1 MDIKELASYIPTED
15 FREYATW
22 IYIGHVFKAAGLEE
36 ADFDEWCQQDPEKYD
51 GNVLAHYR
59 SFMPTESPEHA
70 INRLLVEAR
79 KNGYTYQG
87 KFDQLPSVA
96 LTPCYRT
103 VNKPVDEEMPQ
114 FETEKARTDAIKIL
128 NQIGWKFTLAN
139 YTNESMIKPR
149 IRPKQEDSYH
159 LEISDFP
166 AAFEKLEKLYEGC
179 AFLLNAIDSQ
189 KLQEDREAGTAQ
201 GVKKEHFLTYDWC
214 LIESDVG
221 TIEEQWNKILSL
233 DLPLLA
239 VVHSGNKS
247 LHCYCHIGAKTP
259 EEYDRRTAML
269 MKYCEVNGF
278 AVDPATRNINRWVRF
293 PYAKRGG
300 RMQYPVWVCEKYR
313 TFNQWRKD
321 SVYYLD
327 IFDRKVIKRGN
338 ETETELE
345 LNLSSM
351 MRVLTENG
359 FRRNKAGDAF
369 FRLEGK
375 LVHQSSDGEI
385 QTFLYDWLKTY
396 FPADVDVFARCK
408 WEPTRLKM
416 LDPIPDERHTDSEGE
431 CFFYFRNTVIKVTTD
446 GIEKL
451 PYLPESRLVET
462 KYHHPA
468 DSSSFCFRL
477 AKVKETVP
485 GLDGYINARQM
496 IDHNIKLSDEEGDFA
511 RFVALICNEEANR
524 IKALKSALGYLM
536 HRYKNPSQVKAI
548 VLTDESLTD
557 ENGGTGKGLLFQA
570 LGQMRFCQSADMKT
584 RERNRFFFSTVQR
597 GCSIFHMDDV
607 QKDFDFNYLFN
618 ALAGDMEVESK
629 GTDRTI
635 IPFAEA
641 PKIYMSTNFAFKDM
655 QKDSHKRRMAIYEL
669 HRKFNARYQP
679 KDEFKRNFF
688 YDWDRAEWNRFYNF
702 MLECARIYLAEGL
715 LEVEPRYLRQK
726 SLLAEFKGREE
737 VFAFIQTWEQEEGFF
752 NQWIKNEELQNR
764 WDNEKVTALSTGSL
778 KKQLNLYCDLQGY
791 DIVSDRVSGE
801 RAFRITKRTNVQ

>member
-1 MDIKELASYIPTED
+1 MDIRELTQYIPTED
-15 FREYATW
+15 FREQNDW
-22 IYIGHVFKAAGLEE
+22 LYIAHVFKAAGLGEE
-36 ADFDEWCQQDPEKYD
+36 DFDEWCRLDPEKYGED
-51 GNVLAHYR
+51 AIARYR
-59 SFMPTESPEHA
+59 SLTPTESPEHA
-70 INRLLVEAR
+70 TNILLKIAR
-79 KNGYTYQG
+79 EYGYTYQG

-103 VNKPVDEEMPQ
+103 VNKPVDEELPP
-114 FETEKARTDAIKIL
+114 FETEKARTDAMKIL

-139 YTNESMIKPR
+139 YTNRSLIKPD
-149 IRPKQEDSYH
+149 IRPKQEESYH

-166 AAFEKLEKLYEGC
+166 AAFGKLGNLYEGC
-179 AFLLNAIDSQ
+179 AFLLNAIDSK
-189 KLQEDREAGTAQ
+189 KLQEDREAGTTK

-221 TIEEQWNKILSL
+221 TIEEQWNKLLSL

-247 LHCYCHIGAKTP
+247 LHCYCHVGARTL

-300 RMQYPVWVCEKYR
+300 RMQYPVWTCEKYR

-338 ETETELE
+338 DIETELE

-359 FRRNKAGDAF
+359 FRRNKAGDSF
-369 FRLEGK
+369 FKLEGK
-375 LVHQSSDGEI
+375 LIHQSSEGEI

-396 FPADVDVFARCK
+396 FPADVDIFARCK

-416 LDPIPDERHTDSEGE
+416 LAPIPEERHTDSKDE
-431 CFFYFRNTVIKVTTD
+431 CFFYFRNTVVKVTAN

-468 DSSSFCFRL
+468 DSSSFCLRT
-477 AKVKETVP
+477 AMVKENIP

-496 IDHNIKLSDEEGDFA
+496 IDHNLKIANEEGDFA
-511 RFVALICNEEANR
+511 RFVALICNEEEDR

-536 HRYKNPSQVKAI
+536 HRHKNPSQVKAV

-584 RERNRFFFSTVQR
+584 RERNRFFFSTVER
-597 GCSIFHMDDV
+597 GCSVFHMDDV

-629 GTDRTI
+629 GTNRTV

-641 PKIYMSTNFAFKDM
+641 PKIYMSTNFAFRDM
-655 QKDSHKRRMAIYEL
+655 LKDSHKRRMALYEL
-669 HRKFNARYQP
+669 HRKFNARHQP

-688 YDWDRAEWNRFYNF
+688 FDWDREEWNRFYNF
-702 MLECARIYLAEGL
+702 MLQCSLTYMREGL
-715 LEVEPRYLRQK
+715 LECEPKFAKQK
-726 SLLAEFKGREE
+726 ALHAEFQDKEEVLEFFQSWESDGLLGKQISNSELEERWLAEKGLHKP
-737 VFAFIQTWEQEEGFF
+737 AI
-752 NQWIKNEELQNR
+752 
-764 WDNEKVTALSTGSL
+764 SL
-778 KKQLNLYCDLQGY
+778 KRHLNRYCELQGY
-791 DIVSDRVSGE
+791 QIDSPRTSKVKSFLV
-801 RAFRITKRTNVQ
+801 TKPE

>member
-1 MDIKELASYIPTED
+1 MDIRELASYIPTED
-15 FREYATW
+15 FREQNKW
-22 IYIGHVFKAAGLEE
+22 LYIANVFKAAGLGEE
-36 ADFDEWCQQDPEKYD
+36 EFDEWCRLDPEKYGED
-51 GNVLAHYR
+51 AIARYR
-59 SFMPTESPEHA
+59 SLTPTESPEYA

-79 KNGYTYQG
+79 KYGYTYQG
-87 KFDQLPSVA
+87 KFDQLPSVV

-103 VNKPVDEEMPQ
+103 INKPVDEELPP
-114 FETEKARTDAIKIL
+114 FEEEKARTDAIRIL
-128 NQIGWKFTLAN
+128 TQIGRKFMLAN
-139 YTNESMIKPR
+139 YVDEGLIKPR
-149 IRPKQEDSYH
+149 IRPKQEDSYY
-159 LEISDFP
+159 LEMSDFP
-166 AAFEKLEKLYEGC
+166 AAFEKLEKLWVGC
-179 AFLLNAIDSQ
+179 AFQLNAVDSQ
-189 KLQEDREAGTAQ
+189 RLQDEREAGIAK
-201 GVKKEHFLTYDWC
+201 GVKKEHIISYDWC

-221 TIEEQWNKILSL
+221 TVEEQWKKILSL

-247 LHCYCHIGAKTP
+247 LHCYCHVGAKTL

-278 AVDPATRNINRWVRF
+278 AVDSATRNINRWVRF

-300 RMQYPVWVCEKYR
+300 KMQYPVKVCEQYR

-321 SVYYLD
+321 AVYYLD

-359 FRRNKAGDAF
+359 FRRNKAGDSF

-416 LDPIPDERHTDSEGE
+416 LDPIPDERHTDSEDE
-431 CFFYFRNTVIKVTTD
+431 CFFYFRNTVIKVTAN
-446 GIEKL
+446 GIEKV

-462 KYHHPA
+462 KYHHP
-468 DSSSFCFRL
+468 DDCSSFCLRT
-477 AKVKETVP
+477 AMVKEKIP
-485 GLDGYINARQM
+485 GLDGFINARQM

-511 RFVALICNEEANR
+511 RFVALICNEEEDR

-536 HRYKNPSQVKAI
+536 HRHKNPSQVKAI

-618 ALAGDMEVESK
+618 ALAGDMEVEGK
-629 GTDRTI
+629 GENRKV

-669 HRKFNARYQP
+669 HRKFNAHYQP

-702 MLECARIYLAEGL
+702 MLECSLTYMREGL
-715 LEVEPRYLRQK
+715 LECEPKFAKQK
-726 SLLAEFKGREE
+726 ALHAEFQNKEEMLEFFQSWESNGLIGKQISNSELEERWEREKGLYKP
-737 VFAFIQTWEQEEGFF
+737 AM
-752 NQWIKNEELQNR
+752 
-764 WDNEKVTALSTGSL
+764 SL
-778 KKQLNLYCDLQGY
+778 KRHLNRYCELQGY
-791 DIVSDRVSGE
+791 KIDSPRTAKVKSFIV
-801 RAFRITKRTNVQ
+801 TKPE

>member
-1 MDIKELASYIPTED
+1 MDIRELASYIPTED
-15 FREYATW
+15 FREQNKW
-22 IYIGHVFKAAGLEE
+22 LYIANVFKAAGLGEE
-36 ADFDEWCQQDPEKYD
+36 EFDEWCRLDPEKYGED
-51 GNVLAHYR
+51 AIARYR
-59 SFMPTESPEHA
+59 SLTPTESPEHA

-79 KNGYTYQG
+79 KYGYTYQG
-87 KFDQLPSVA
+87 KFDQLPSVV

-103 VNKPVDEEMPQ
+103 INKPVDEELPP
-114 FETEKARTDAIKIL
+114 FEEEKARIDAIRIL
-128 NQIGWKFTLAN
+128 TQIGRKFMLAN
-139 YTNESMIKPR
+139 YVDEGLIKPR
-149 IRPKQEDSYH
+149 IRPKQEDSYY
-159 LEISDFP
+159 LEMSDFP
-166 AAFEKLEKLYEGC
+166 AAFEKLEKLWVGC
-179 AFLLNAIDSQ
+179 AFQLNAVDSQ
-189 KLQEDREAGTAQ
+189 RLQDEREAGIAK
-201 GVKKEHFLTYDWC
+201 GVKKEHIISYDWC

-221 TIEEQWNKILSL
+221 TVEEQWKKILSL

-247 LHCYCHIGAKTP
+247 LHCYCHVGAKTL

-278 AVDPATRNINRWVRF
+278 EVDSATRNINRWVRF

-300 RMQYPVWVCEKYR
+300 TMQYPVKVCEQYR

-321 SVYYLD
+321 AVYYLD

-359 FRRNKAGDAF
+359 FRRNKAGDSF

-416 LDPIPDERHTDSEGE
+416 LDPIPDERHTDSEDE
-431 CFFYFRNTVIKVTTD
+431 CFFYFRNTVIKVTAN
-446 GIEKL
+446 GIEKV

-462 KYHHPA
+462 KYHHP
-468 DSSSFCFRL
+468 DDCSSFCLRT
-477 AKVKETVP
+477 AMVKEKIP
-485 GLDGYINARQM
+485 GLDGFINARQM

-511 RFVALICNEEANR
+511 RFVALICNEEEDR

-536 HRYKNPSQVKAI
+536 HRHKNPSQVKAV

-618 ALAGDMEVESK
+618 ALAGDMEVEGK
-629 GTDRTI
+629 GENRKV

-669 HRKFNARYQP
+669 HRKFNAHYQP

-702 MLECARIYLAEGL
+702 MLECSLTYMREGL
-715 LEVEPRYLRQK
+715 LECEPKFAKQK
-726 SLLAEFKGREE
+726 ALHAEFQDKEEILEFFQSWEKDGLIGKQISNSELEERWEREKGLYKP
-737 VFAFIQTWEQEEGFF
+737 AM
-752 NQWIKNEELQNR
+752 
-764 WDNEKVTALSTGSL
+764 SL
-778 KKQLNLYCDLQGY
+778 KRHLNRYCELQGY
-791 DIVSDRVSGE
+791 KIDSPRTAKVKSFIV
-801 RAFRITKRTNVQ
+801 TKPE

>member
-1 MDIKELASYIPTED
+1 MDIRELASYIPTED
-15 FREYATW
+15 FREQNKW
-22 IYIGHVFKAAGLEE
+22 LYIANVFKAAGLGEE
-36 ADFDEWCQQDPEKYD
+36 EFDEWCRLDPEKYGED
-51 GNVLAHYR
+51 AIARYR
-59 SFMPTESPEHA
+59 SLTPTESPEHA

-79 KNGYTYQG
+79 KYGYTYQG
-87 KFDQLPSVA
+87 KFDQLPSVV

-103 VNKPVDEEMPQ
+103 INKPVDEELPP
-114 FETEKARTDAIKIL
+114 FEEEKARTDAIRIL
-128 NQIGWKFTLAN
+128 TQIDRKFMLAN
-139 YTNESMIKPR
+139 YVDEGLIKPR
-149 IRPKQEDSYH
+149 IRPKQEDSYY
-159 LEISDFP
+159 LEMSDFP
-166 AAFEKLEKLYEGC
+166 AAFEKLEKLWVGC
-179 AFLLNAIDSQ
+179 AFQLNAVDSQ
-189 KLQEDREAGTAQ
+189 RLQDEREAGIAK
-201 GVKKEHFLTYDWC
+201 GVKKEHIISYDWC

-221 TIEEQWNKILSL
+221 TVEEQWKKILSL

-247 LHCYCHIGAKTP
+247 LHCYCHVGAKTL

-278 AVDPATRNINRWVRF
+278 AVDSATRNINRWVRF

-300 RMQYPVWVCEKYR
+300 KMQYPVKVCEQYR

-321 SVYYLD
+321 AVYYLD

-359 FRRNKAGDAF
+359 FRRNKAGDSF

-416 LDPIPDERHTDSEGE
+416 LDPIPDERHTDSEDE
-431 CFFYFRNTVIKVTTD
+431 CFFYFRNTVIKVTAN
-446 GIEKL
+446 GIEKV
-451 PYLPESRLVET
+451 PYLPESRLEET
-462 KYHHPA
+462 KYHHP
-468 DSSSFCFRL
+468 DDCSSFCLRT
-477 AKVKETVP
+477 AMVKEKIP
-485 GLDGYINARQM
+485 GLDGFINARQM

-511 RFVALICNEEANR
+511 RFVALICNEEEDR

-584 RERNRFFFSTVQR
+584 RERNRFFFSTVEW

-618 ALAGDMEVESK
+618 ALAGDMEVEGK
-629 GTDRTI
+629 GENRKV

-669 HRKFNARYQP
+669 HRKFNAHYQP

-702 MLECARIYLAEGL
+702 MLECSLTYMREGL
-715 LEVEPRYLRQK
+715 LECEPKFAKQK
-726 SLLAEFKGREE
+726 ALHAEFQNKEEMLEFFQSWEKDGLIGKQISNSELEERWEREKGLYKP
-737 VFAFIQTWEQEEGFF
+737 AM
-752 NQWIKNEELQNR
+752 
-764 WDNEKVTALSTGSL
+764 SL
-778 KKQLNLYCDLQGY
+778 KRHLNRYCELQGY
-791 DIVSDRVSGE
+791 KIDSPRTAKVKSFIV
-801 RAFRITKRTNVQ
+801 TKPE

>member
-1 MDIKELASYIPTED
+1 MDIRELASYIPTED
-15 FREYATW
+15 FRKQNKW
-22 IYIGHVFKAAGLEE
+22 LYIANVFKAAGLGEE
-36 ADFDEWCQQDPEKYD
+36 EFDEWCRLDPEKYGED
-51 GNVLAHYR
+51 AIARYR
-59 SFMPTESPEHA
+59 SLTPTESPEHA

-79 KNGYTYQG
+79 KYGYTYQG
-87 KFDQLPSVA
+87 KFDQLPSVV

-103 VNKPVDEEMPQ
+103 INKPVDEELPP
-114 FETEKARTDAIKIL
+114 FEEEKARTDAIRIL
-128 NQIGWKFTLAN
+128 TQIDRKFMLAN
-139 YTNESMIKPR
+139 YVDEGLIKPR
-149 IRPKQEDSYH
+149 IRPKQEDSYY
-159 LEISDFP
+159 LEMSDFP
-166 AAFEKLEKLYEGC
+166 AAFEKLEKLWVGC
-179 AFLLNAIDSQ
+179 AFQLNAVDSQ
-189 KLQEDREAGTAQ
+189 RLQDEREAGIAK
-201 GVKKEHFLTYDWC
+201 GVKKEHIISYDWC

-221 TIEEQWNKILSL
+221 TVEEQWKKILSL

-247 LHCYCHIGAKTP
+247 LHCYCHVGAKTL

-278 AVDPATRNINRWVRF
+278 AVDSATRNINRWVRF

-300 RMQYPVWVCEKYR
+300 KMQYPVKVCEQYR

-321 SVYYLD
+321 AVYYLD

-359 FRRNKAGDAF
+359 FRRNKAGDSF

-416 LDPIPDERHTDSEGE
+416 LDPIPDERHTDSEDE
-431 CFFYFRNTVIKVTTD
+431 CFFYFRNTVIKVTAN
-446 GIEKL
+446 GIEKV

-462 KYHHPA
+462 KYHHP
-468 DSSSFCFRL
+468 DDCSSFCLRT
-477 AKVKETVP
+477 AMVKEKIP
-485 GLDGYINARQM
+485 GLDGFINARQM

-511 RFVALICNEEANR
+511 RFVALICNEEEDR

-584 RERNRFFFSTVQR
+584 RERNRFFFSTVEW

-618 ALAGDMEVESK
+618 ALAGDMEVEGK
-629 GTDRTI
+629 GENRKV

-669 HRKFNARYQP
+669 HRKFNAHYQP

-702 MLECARIYLAEGL
+702 MLECSLTYMREGL
-715 LEVEPRYLRQK
+715 LECEPKFAKQK
-726 SLLAEFKGREE
+726 ALHAEFQNKEEMLEFFQSWEKDGLIGKQISNSELEERWEREKGLYKP
-737 VFAFIQTWEQEEGFF
+737 AM
-752 NQWIKNEELQNR
+752 
-764 WDNEKVTALSTGSL
+764 SL
-778 KKQLNLYCDLQGY
+778 KRHLNRYCELQGY
-791 DIVSDRVSGE
+791 KIDSPRTAKVKSFIV
-801 RAFRITKRTNVQ
+801 TKPE

>member
-1 MDIKELASYIPTED
+1 MGIRELASYIPTED
-15 FREYATW
+15 FREQNEW
-22 IYIGHVFKAAGLEE
+22 LYIANVFKAAGLGEE
-36 ADFDEWCQQDPEKYD
+36 EFDEWCRLDPEKYGED
-51 GNVLAHYR
+51 AIARYR
-59 SFMPTESPEHA
+59 SLTPTESPEHA

-79 KNGYTYQG
+79 KYGYTYQG
-87 KFDQLPSVA
+87 KFDQLPSVV

-103 VNKPVDEEMPQ
+103 INKPVDEELPP
-114 FETEKARTDAIKIL
+114 FEEEKARTDTIRIL
-128 NQIGWKFTLAN
+128 TQIGRKFLLAD
-139 YTNESMIKPR
+139 YVDEGLIKPR
-149 IRPKQEDSYH
+149 IRPKQEDSYY
-159 LEISDFP
+159 LEMSDFP
-166 AAFEKLEKLYEGC
+166 AAFEKLEKLWVGC
-179 AFLLNAIDSQ
+179 AFQLNAVDSQ
-189 KLQEDREAGTAQ
+189 RLQDEREAGIAK
-201 GVKKEHFLTYDWC
+201 GVKKEHIISYDWC

-221 TIEEQWNKILSL
+221 TVEEQWNKILSL

-247 LHCYCHIGAKTP
+247 LHCYCHVGAKTL

-278 AVDPATRNINRWVRF
+278 AVDSATRNINRWVRF

-300 RMQYPVWVCEKYR
+300 MMQYPVKVCEQYR

-321 SVYYLD
+321 AVYHLD
-327 IFDRKVIKRGN
+327 IFDRKVVKRGN

-359 FRRNKAGDAF
+359 FRRNKAGDSF
-369 FRLEGK
+369 FRQEGK
-375 LVHQSSDGEI
+375 LVHQSSEGEI

-396 FPADVDVFARCK
+396 FPADMDIFARCK

-416 LDPIPDERHTDSEGE
+416 LDPIPDERHTDSEDE
-431 CFFYFRNTVIKVTTD
+431 CFFYFRNTVIKVTANS
-446 GIEKL
+446 IEKA

-462 KYHHPA
+462 KYHHP
-468 DSSSFCFRL
+468 DDCSSFCLRT
-477 AKVKETVP
+477 AMVKEKIP
-485 GLDGYINARQM
+485 GLDGFINARQM

-511 RFVALICNEEANR
+511 RFVALICNEEEDR

-669 HRKFNARYQP
+669 HRKFNAHYQP

-702 MLECARIYLAEGL
+702 MLECSLTYMREGL
-715 LEVEPRYLRQK
+715 LECEPKFAKQK
-726 SLLAEFKGREE
+726 ALHAEFQDKEEILEFFQSWEKDGLIGKQISNSELEERWEREKGLYKP
-737 VFAFIQTWEQEEGFF
+737 AM
-752 NQWIKNEELQNR
+752 
-764 WDNEKVTALSTGSL
+764 SL
-778 KKQLNLYCDLQGY
+778 KRHLNRYCELQGY
-791 DIVSDRVSGE
+791 KIDSPRTAKVKSFIV
-801 RAFRITKRTNVQ
+801 TKPE

>member
-1 MDIKELASYIPTED
+1 MDIRELTQYLPTED
-15 FREYATW
+15 FREQNDW
-22 IYIGHVFKAAGLEE
+22 LYIAHVFKAAGLGEE
-36 ADFDEWCQQDPEKYD
+36 DFDEWCRLDPEKYGED
-51 GNVLAHYR
+51 AIARYR
-59 SFMPTESPEHA
+59 SLTPTESPEHA
-70 INRLLVEAR
+70 MNILLKIAR
-79 KNGYTYQG
+79 ENGYTYQG

-103 VNKPVDEEMPQ
+103 VNKPVDEELPP
-114 FETEKARTDAIKIL
+114 FETEKARTDAMKIL

-139 YTNESMIKPR
+139 YTNRSLIKPD
-149 IRPKQEDSYH
+149 IRPKQEESYH

-166 AAFEKLEKLYEGC
+166 AAFGKLGNLYEGC
-179 AFLLNAIDSQ
+179 AFLLNAIDSK
-189 KLQEDREAGTAQ
+189 KLQEDREAGTTK

-247 LHCYCHIGAKTP
+247 LHCYCHVGARTL

-300 RMQYPVWVCEKYR
+300 RMQYPVWTCEKYR

-351 MRVLTENG
+351 MSVLTENG
-359 FRRNKAGDAF
+359 FRRNKAGDSYF
-369 FRLEGK
+369 KLEGK
-375 LVHQSSDGEI
+375 LIHQSSEGEI

-396 FPADVDVFARCK
+396 FPADVDIFARCK

-416 LDPIPDERHTDSEGE
+416 LDAIPDKRHTDSKEE
-431 CFFYFRNTVIKVTTD
+431 CFFYFRNTVIKVTAN

-468 DSSSFCFRL
+468 DSSSFCLRT
-477 AKVKETVP
+477 AMVRETIP

-511 RFVALICNEEANR
+511 KFVALICNEEEDR

-536 HRYKNPSQVKAI
+536 HRHKNPSQVKAV

-584 RERNRFFFSTVQR
+584 RERNRFFFSTVES
-597 GCSIFHMDDV
+597 GCSVFHMDDV

-618 ALAGDMEVESK
+618 VLAEDMEVEGK
-629 GTDRTI
+629 GTNRTV

-669 HRKFNARYQP
+669 HRKFNARHQP

-688 YDWDRAEWNRFYNF
+688 YDWDHEEWNRFYNF
-702 MLECARIYLAEGL
+702 MLQCSQTYMREGL
-715 LEVEPRYLRQK
+715 LECEPKFAKQKALR
-726 SLLAEFKGREE
+726 AEFQDKEE
-737 VFAFIQTWEQEEGFF
+737 VLEFFQSWESDGLIGKQISNNELEG
-752 NQWIKNEELQNR
+752 R
-764 WDNEKVTALSTGSL
+764 WLTEKGLHKPAMSL
-778 KKQLNLYCDLQGY
+778 KRHLNHYCRLQGY
-791 DIVSDRVSGE
+791 QIDSPRTSKMKSFIV
-801 RAFRITKRTNVQ
+801 TKPE

>member
-1 MDIKELASYIPTED
+1 MDIRELASYIPTED
-15 FREYATW
+15 FREQNKW
-22 IYIGHVFKAAGLEE
+22 LYIANVFKAAGLGEE
-36 ADFDEWCQQDPEKYD
+36 EFDEWCRLDPEKYGED
-51 GNVLAHYR
+51 AIARYR
-59 SFMPTESPEHA
+59 SLTPTESPEHA

-79 KNGYTYQG
+79 KYGYTYQG
-87 KFDQLPSVA
+87 KFDQLPSVV

-103 VNKPVDEEMPQ
+103 INKPVDEELPP
-114 FETEKARTDAIKIL
+114 FEEEKARTDAIRIL
-128 NQIGWKFTLAN
+128 TQIDRKFMLAN
-139 YTNESMIKPR
+139 YVDEGLIKPR
-149 IRPKQEDSYH
+149 IRPKQEDSYY
-159 LEISDFP
+159 LEMSDFP
-166 AAFEKLEKLYEGC
+166 AAFEKLEKLWVGC
-179 AFLLNAIDSQ
+179 AFQLNAVDSQ
-189 KLQEDREAGTAQ
+189 RLQDEREAGIAK
-201 GVKKEHFLTYDWC
+201 GVKKEHIISYDWC

-221 TIEEQWNKILSL
+221 TVEEQWKKILSL

-247 LHCYCHIGAKTP
+247 LHCYCHVGAKTL

-278 AVDPATRNINRWVRF
+278 AVDSATRNINRWVRF

-300 RMQYPVWVCEKYR
+300 KMQYPVKVCEQYR

-321 SVYYLD
+321 AVYYLD

-359 FRRNKAGDAF
+359 FRRNKAGDSF

-416 LDPIPDERHTDSEGE
+416 LDPIPDERHTDSEDE
-431 CFFYFRNTVIKVTTD
+431 CFFYFRNTVIKVTAN
-446 GIEKL
+446 GIEKV

-462 KYHHPA
+462 KYHHP
-468 DSSSFCFRL
+468 DDCSSFCLRT
-477 AKVKETVP
+477 AMVKEKIP
-485 GLDGYINARQM
+485 GLDGFINARQM

-511 RFVALICNEEANR
+511 RFVALICNEEEDR

-584 RERNRFFFSTVQR
+584 RERNRFFFSTVEW

-618 ALAGDMEVESK
+618 ALAGDMEVEGK
-629 GTDRTI
+629 GENRKV

-669 HRKFNARYQP
+669 HRKFNAHYQP

-702 MLECARIYLAEGL
+702 MLECSLTYMREGL
-715 LEVEPRYLRQK
+715 LECEPKFAKQK
-726 SLLAEFKGREE
+726 ALHAEFQNKEEMLEFFQSWEKDGLIGKQISNSELEERWEREKGLYKP
-737 VFAFIQTWEQEEGFF
+737 AM
-752 NQWIKNEELQNR
+752 
-764 WDNEKVTALSTGSL
+764 SL
-778 KKQLNLYCDLQGY
+778 KRHLNRYCELQGY
-791 DIVSDRVSGE
+791 KIDSPRTAKVKSFIV
-801 RAFRITKRTNVQ
+801 TKPE

>member
-1 MDIKELASYIPTED
+1 MDIRELTQYIPTED
-15 FREYATW
+15 FREQNDW
-22 IYIGHVFKAAGLEE
+22 LYIANVFKAAGLSEE
-36 ADFDEWCQQDPEKYD
+36 DFDEWCRLDPEKYGED
-51 GNVLAHYR
+51 AITRYR
-59 SFMPTESPEHA
+59 SLTPTESPEHA
-70 INRLLVEAR
+70 INRLLTEAR

-103 VNKPVDEEMPQ
+103 VNKPVDEELPL
-114 FETEKARTDAIKIL
+114 FETEKARTDTGRILDQIRCSFTMAKYVREENHLGEIK
-128 NQIGWKFTLAN
+128 T
-139 YTNESMIKPR
+139 
-149 IRPKQEDSYH
+149 RPQQEKSYY
-159 LEISDFP
+159 LDRSDLD
-166 AAFEKLEKLYEGC
+166 AAFEGLEQLGDGC
-179 AFLLNAIDSQ
+179 AFLLNGIDRA
-189 KLQEDREAGTAQ
+189 KLEADREAGTTK

-221 TIEEQWNKILSL
+221 TVEEQWNKLLSL

-247 LHCYCHIGAKTP
+247 LHCYCHVGAQTL
-259 EEYDRRTAML
+259 EEYDRGTAML

-293 PYAKRGG
+293 PYAKRYGK
-300 RMQYPVWVCEKYR
+300 MQYPVKVCEKYR
-313 TFNQWRKD
+313 TFKQWRKD

-327 IFDRKVIKRGN
+327 IFDRKVIKKGN
-338 ETETELE
+338 DIETELE

-351 MRVLTENG
+351 MSVLTENG
-359 FRRNKAGDAF
+359 FRRNKAGDSF

-375 LVHQSSDGEI
+375 LIHQSSEGEI

-396 FPADVDVFARCK
+396 FPADVDIFARCK

-416 LDPIPDERHTDSEGE
+416 LDPIPDERHTDSEDE
-431 CFFYFRNTVIKVTTD
+431 CFFYFKNVPVKVSAS
-446 GIEKL
+446 GIEKV
-451 PYLPESRLVET
+451 PYLDEPCLVEKKIPVPEYYAYRMVT
-462 KYHHPA
+462 
-468 DSSSFCFRL
+468 
-477 AKVKETVP
+477 AKSMIP

-496 IDHNIKLSDEEGDFA
+496 IDHNIKLSDEEGDFS
-511 RFVALICNEEANR
+511 RFVALICNEEEDR

-536 HRYKNPSQVKAI
+536 HRHKNPSQVKAV

-584 RERNRFFFSTVQR
+584 RERNRFFFSTVKR
-597 GCSIFHMDDV
+597 GCSVFHMDDV

-618 ALAGDMEVESK
+618 ALAGDMEVEGK
-629 GTDRTI
+629 GENRTV

-641 PKIYMSTNFAFKDM
+641 PKIYMSTNFAFRDM

-669 HRKFNARYQP
+669 HRKFNARHQP

-702 MLECARIYLAEGL
+702 MLQCSLTYMQEGL
-715 LEVEPRYLRQK
+715 LECEPKFAKQK
-726 SLLAEFKGREE
+726 ALHAEFQDKEEVLEFFQSWESDGLIGKQISNSELEERWLAEKGLHKP
-737 VFAFIQTWEQEEGFF
+737 AM
-752 NQWIKNEELQNR
+752 
-764 WDNEKVTALSTGSL
+764 SL
-778 KKQLNLYCDLQGY
+778 KRHLNHYCRLQGY
-791 DIVSDRVSGE
+791 QIDSPRTSKMKSFIV
-801 RAFRITKRTNVQ
+801 TKPE

>member
-1 MDIKELASYIPTED
+1 MDIRELTQYIPTED
-15 FREYATW
+15 FREYAKW

-36 ADFDEWCQQDPEKYD
+36 ADFNEWCQQDPEKYD

-59 SFMPTESPEHA
+59 SFTPTESPEHA
-70 INRLLVEAR
+70 TNILLKITREY
-79 KNGYTYQG
+79 GYTYQG

-103 VNKPVDEEMPQ
+103 VNRPVDEELPP
-114 FETEKARTDAIKIL
+114 FETEKSRTDTGKIL
-128 NQIGWKFTLAN
+128 DQIKCSFTMAKYVREENHLG
-139 YTNESMIKPR
+139 EIKT
-149 IRPKQEDSYH
+149 RPQQEKSYYLDRSD
-159 LEISDFP
+159 LE
-166 AAFEKLEKLYEGC
+166 AAFEGLERLGDGC
-179 AFLLNAIDSQ
+179 AFLLNGIDRK
-189 KLQEDREAGTAQ
+189 KLEEDREAGTTK

-221 TIEEQWNKILSL
+221 TVEGQWNKILSL

-247 LHCYCHIGAKTP
+247 LHCYCHVGAKTLD
-259 EEYDRRTAML
+259 EYDRRTAML

-293 PYAKRGG
+293 PYAKRYDK
-300 RMQYPVWVCEKYR
+300 MQYPVKVYEKYR

-327 IFDRKVIKRGN
+327 IFDRKVIKKGN

-351 MRVLTENG
+351 MSVLTENG
-359 FRRNKAGDAF
+359 FRRNKAGDSF
-369 FRLEGK
+369 FKLEGK
-375 LVHQSSDGEI
+375 LIHQSSEGEI

-396 FPADVDVFARCK
+396 FPADVDIFARCK

-416 LDPIPDERHTDSEGE
+416 LDAIPDERHTDSKDG
-431 CFFYFRNTVIKVTTD
+431 CFFYFRNTVIKVTAT
-446 GIEKL
+446 GIEKV
-451 PYLPESRLVET
+451 PYLDEPGLVEKKIPVPEYYAYRTVMT
-462 KYHHPA
+462 K
-468 DSSSFCFRL
+468 S
-477 AKVKETVP
+477 TTP

-496 IDHNIKLSDEEGDFA
+496 IEHNIKLSDEEGDFA
-511 RFVALICNEEANR
+511 RFVALICNEEEDR

-536 HRYKNPSQVKAI
+536 HRHKNPSQVKAV

-584 RERNRFFFSTVQR
+584 RERNRFFFSTVKR
-597 GCSIFHMDDV
+597 GCSVFHMDDV

-618 ALAGDMEVESK
+618 ALAGDMEVEGK
-629 GTDRTI
+629 GENRTV

-702 MLECARIYLAEGL
+702 MLQCSLTYMQEGL
-715 LEVEPRYLRQK
+715 LECEPKFAKQK
-726 SLLAEFKGREE
+726 ALHAEFQDKEEVLEFFQSWESDGLIGKQISNSELEERWLAEKGLHKP
-737 VFAFIQTWEQEEGFF
+737 AM
-752 NQWIKNEELQNR
+752 
-764 WDNEKVTALSTGSL
+764 SL
-778 KKQLNLYCDLQGY
+778 KRHLNHYCRLQGY
-791 DIVSDRVSGE
+791 QIDSPRTSKMKSFIV
-801 RAFRITKRTNVQ
+801 TKPE

>member
-1 MDIKELASYIPTED
+1 MDIRELASYIPTED
-15 FREYATW
+15 FREQNEW
-22 IYIGHVFKAAGLEE
+22 LYIANVFKAAGLGEE
-36 ADFDEWCQQDPEKYD
+36 EFDEWCRLDPEKYGED
-51 GNVLAHYR
+51 AIARYR
-59 SFMPTESPEHA
+59 SLTPTESPERA

-79 KNGYTYQG
+79 KYGYTYQG
-87 KFDQLPSVA
+87 KFDQLPSVV

-103 VNKPVDEEMPQ
+103 INKPVDEELPP
-114 FETEKARTDAIKIL
+114 FEEEKARTDAIRIL
-128 NQIGWKFTLAN
+128 TQIGRKFMLAN
-139 YTNESMIKPR
+139 YVDEGLIKPR
-149 IRPKQEDSYH
+149 IRPKQEDSYY
-159 LEISDFP
+159 LEMSDFP
-166 AAFEKLEKLYEGC
+166 AAFEKLEKLWVGC
-179 AFLLNAIDSQ
+179 AFQLNAVDSQ
-189 KLQEDREAGTAQ
+189 RLQDEREAGIAK
-201 GVKKEHFLTYDWC
+201 GVKKEHIISYDWC

-221 TIEEQWNKILSL
+221 TVEEQWKKILSL

-247 LHCYCHIGAKTP
+247 LHCYCHVGAKTL
-259 EEYDRRTAML
+259 EEYGRRTAML

-278 AVDPATRNINRWVRF
+278 AVDSATRNINRWVRF

-300 RMQYPVWVCEKYR
+300 KMQYPVKVCEQYR

-321 SVYYLD
+321 AVYYLD

-359 FRRNKAGDAF
+359 FRRNKAGDSF

-375 LVHQSSDGEI
+375 LVHQPSDGEI

-416 LDPIPDERHTDSEGE
+416 LDPIPDERHTDSEDE
-431 CFFYFRNTVIKVTTD
+431 CFFYFRNTVIKVTAN
-446 GIEKL
+446 GIEKV

-462 KYHHPA
+462 KYHHP
-468 DSSSFCFRL
+468 DDCSSFCLRT
-477 AKVKETVP
+477 AMVKEKIP
-485 GLDGYINARQM
+485 GLDGFINARQM

-511 RFVALICNEEANR
+511 RFVALICNEEEDR

-618 ALAGDMEVESK
+618 TLAGDMEVESK

-669 HRKFNARYQP
+669 HRKFNAHYQP
-679 KDEFKRNFF
+679 KDEFKQNFF

-702 MLECARIYLAEGL
+702 MLECSLTYMREGL
-715 LEVEPRYLRQK
+715 LECEPKFAKQK
-726 SLLAEFKGREE
+726 ALHAEFQDKEEILEFFQSWEKDGLIGKQISNSELEERWEREKGLYKP
-737 VFAFIQTWEQEEGFF
+737 AM
-752 NQWIKNEELQNR
+752 
-764 WDNEKVTALSTGSL
+764 SL
-778 KKQLNLYCDLQGY
+778 KRHLNRYCELQGY
-791 DIVSDRVSGE
+791 KIDSPRTAKVKSFIV
-801 RAFRITKRTNVQ
+801 TKPE

>member
-1 MDIKELASYIPTED
+1 MDIRELASYIPTED
-15 FREYATW
+15 FREQNKW
-22 IYIGHVFKAAGLEE
+22 LYIANVFKAAGLGEE
-36 ADFDEWCQQDPEKYD
+36 EFDEWCRLDPEKYGED
-51 GNVLAHYR
+51 AIARYR
-59 SFMPTESPEHA
+59 SLTPTESPEHA

-79 KNGYTYQG
+79 KYGYTYQG
-87 KFDQLPSVA
+87 KFDQLPSVV

-103 VNKPVDEEMPQ
+103 INKPVDEELPP
-114 FETEKARTDAIKIL
+114 FEEEKARTDAIRIL
-128 NQIGWKFTLAN
+128 TQIDRKFMLAN
-139 YTNESMIKPR
+139 YVDEGLIKPR
-149 IRPKQEDSYH
+149 IRPKQEDSYY
-159 LEISDFP
+159 LEMSDFP
-166 AAFEKLEKLYEGC
+166 AAFEKLEKLWVGC
-179 AFLLNAIDSQ
+179 AFQLNAVDSQ
-189 KLQEDREAGTAQ
+189 RLQDEREAGIAK
-201 GVKKEHFLTYDWC
+201 GVKKEHIISYDWC

-221 TIEEQWNKILSL
+221 TVEEQWKKILSL

-247 LHCYCHIGAKTP
+247 LHCYCHVGAKTL

-278 AVDPATRNINRWVRF
+278 AVDSATRNINRWVRF

-300 RMQYPVWVCEKYR
+300 KMQYPVKVCEQYR

-321 SVYYLD
+321 AVYYLD

-359 FRRNKAGDAF
+359 FRRNKAGDSF

-416 LDPIPDERHTDSEGE
+416 LDPIPDERHTDSEDE
-431 CFFYFRNTVIKVTTD
+431 CFFYFRNTVIKVTAN
-446 GIEKL
+446 GIEKV

-462 KYHHPA
+462 KYHHP
-468 DSSSFCFRL
+468 DDCSSFCLRT
-477 AKVKETVP
+477 AMVKEKIP
-485 GLDGYINARQM
+485 GLDGFINARQM

-511 RFVALICNEEANR
+511 RFVALICNEEEDR

-584 RERNRFFFSTVQR
+584 RERNRFFFSTVEW

-618 ALAGDMEVESK
+618 ALAGDMEVEGK
-629 GTDRTI
+629 GENRKV

-669 HRKFNARYQP
+669 HRKFNAHYQP

-702 MLECARIYLAEGL
+702 MLECSLTYMREGL
-715 LEVEPRYLRQK
+715 LECEPKFAKQK
-726 SLLAEFKGREE
+726 ALHAEFQNKEEMLEFFQSWEKDGLIGKQISNSELEERWEREKGLYKPAMSQKRH
-737 VFAFIQTWEQEEGFF
+737 
-752 NQWIKNEELQNR
+752 LNR
-764 WDNEKVTALSTGSL
+764 
-778 KKQLNLYCDLQGY
+778 YCELQGY
-791 DIVSDRVSGE
+791 KIDSPRTAKVKSFIV
-801 RAFRITKRTNVQ
+801 TKPE

>member
-1 MDIKELASYIPTED
+1 MDIRELASYIPTED
-15 FREYATW
+15 FREQNEW
-22 IYIGHVFKAAGLEE
+22 LYIANVFKAAGLGEE
-36 ADFDEWCQQDPEKYD
+36 EFDEWCRLDPEKYGED
-51 GNVLAHYR
+51 AIARYR
-59 SFMPTESPEHA
+59 SLTPTESPEYA

-79 KNGYTYQG
+79 KYGYTYQG
-87 KFDQLPSVA
+87 KFDQLPSVV

-103 VNKPVDEEMPQ
+103 INKPVDEELPP
-114 FETEKARTDAIKIL
+114 FEEEKARTDAIRIL
-128 NQIGWKFTLAN
+128 TQIGRKFMLAN
-139 YTNESMIKPR
+139 YVDEGLIKPR
-149 IRPKQEDSYH
+149 IRPKQEDSYY
-159 LEISDFP
+159 LEMSDFP
-166 AAFEKLEKLYEGC
+166 AAFEKLEKLWVGC
-179 AFLLNAIDSQ
+179 AFQLNAVDSQ
-189 KLQEDREAGTAQ
+189 RLQDEREAGIAK
-201 GVKKEHFLTYDWC
+201 GVKKEHIISYDWC

-221 TIEEQWNKILSL
+221 TVEEQWKKILSL

-247 LHCYCHIGAKTP
+247 LHCYCHVGAKTL

-278 AVDPATRNINRWVRF
+278 AVDSATRNINRWVRF

-300 RMQYPVWVCEKYR
+300 KMQYPVKVCEQYR

-321 SVYYLD
+321 AVYYLD

-359 FRRNKAGDAF
+359 FRRNKAGNSF

-416 LDPIPDERHTDSEGE
+416 LDPIPDERHTDSEDE
-431 CFFYFRNTVIKVTTD
+431 CFFYFRNTVIKVTAN
-446 GIEKL
+446 GIEKV

-462 KYHHPA
+462 KYHHP
-468 DSSSFCFRL
+468 DDCSSFCLRT
-477 AKVKETVP
+477 AMVKEKIP
-485 GLDGYINARQM
+485 GLDGFINARQM

-511 RFVALICNEEANR
+511 RFVALICNEEEDR

-669 HRKFNARYQP
+669 HRKFNAHYQP

-702 MLECARIYLAEGL
+702 MLECSLTYMREGL
-715 LEVEPRYLRQK
+715 LECEPKFAKQK
-726 SLLAEFKGREE
+726 ALHAEFQNKEEMLEFFQSWESNGLIGKQISNSELEERWEREKGLYKP
-737 VFAFIQTWEQEEGFF
+737 AM
-752 NQWIKNEELQNR
+752 
-764 WDNEKVTALSTGSL
+764 SL
-778 KKQLNLYCDLQGY
+778 KRHLNRYCELQGY
-791 DIVSDRVSGE
+791 KIDSPRTAKVKSFIV
-801 RAFRITKRTNVQ
+801 TKPE